1 MIQGAVLVFAYL
13 LGSIPTALIMSKR
26 FSGVDIR
33 TLGDG
38 NMGARNT
45 SRTLGAK
52 LGIVVAVV
60 DFLKGVLAVLL
71 ANLLGL
77 ALIWQILAGICAIL
91 GHDFPVFAKFKGGQG
106 LATSL
111 GTMLVLFPTQ
121 MLLGSILYGILF
133 LTTKKSSISAGFGGG
148 LMALLLGIWQE
159 WILLA
164 YAIVIFLFIPL
175 KQFIDSH
182 RRKEIEAAKAKEV

>member
-1 MIQGAVLVFAYL
+1 MIQGAVLVIAYL

-26 FSGVDIR
+26 FRGVDIR

-45 SRTLGAK
+45 SRTMGAK

-91 GHDFPVFAKFKGGQG
+91 GHDFSVFARFKGGQG

-133 LTTKKSSISAGFGGG
+133 LTTKKSSISAGFGCG
-148 LMALLLGIWQE
+148 LMALLLSISQE
-159 WILLA
+159 WMLLA
-164 YAIVIFLFIPL
+164 YAVVIFVFMPL
-175 KQFIDSH
+175 KQFMDSN

>member
-1 MIQGAVLVFAYL
+1 MIQGAVLVVAYL

-26 FSGVDIR
+26 LRGVDIR

-38 NMGARNT
+38 NMGARNI
-45 SRTLGAK
+45 SRTLGEK

-60 DFLKGVLAVLL
+60 DFLKGVVAVLL

-77 ALIWQILAGICAIL
+77 DLIWQILAGVCAIL
-91 GHDFPVFAKFKGGQG
+91 GHDFPVFARFKGGQG

-121 MLLGSILYGILF
+121 MLLGSILYAILF

-148 LMALLLGIWQE
+148 LMALLLGISQE

-164 YAIVIFLFIPL
+164 YAVVIFVFIPL
-175 KQFIDSH
+175 KQFMDSN
-182 RRKEIEAAKAKEV
+182 RRKEIEAAKEV

>member
-1 MIQGAVLVFAYL
+1 VIQGAVLVVAYL

-26 FSGVDIR
+26 LRGVDIR

-38 NMGARNT
+38 NMGARNI

-60 DFLKGVLAVLL
+60 DFMKGVLAVLL

-77 ALIWQILAGICAIL
+77 ALVWQILAGICAIL
-91 GHDFPVFAKFKGGQG
+91 GHDFPIFAKFKGGQG

-121 MLLGSILYGILF
+121 MLLGSILYAILF
-133 LTTKKSSISAGFGGG
+133 LTTKKSSISAGFGCG
-148 LMALLLGIWQE
+148 LMALLLGISQE

-164 YAIVIFLFIPL
+164 YAVVIFLFIPL
-175 KQFIDSH
+175 KQFMDSH
-182 RRKEIEAAKAKEV
+182 RRREIEAAKAKEV